1 MLVIMK
7 KNQYYNGIVN
17 DIYDTNSNKTI
28 LKKKF
33 LQNIAPLDL
42 NAFKNINYHILTV
55 YCNCYDT
62 TYY

>member
-17 DIYDTNSNKTI
+17 NINDINSNKTI

-33 LQNIAPLDL
+33 LQNIASLDL
-42 NAFKNINYHILTV
+42 NAFKNFNYHILTV
-55 YCNCYDT
+55 Y
-62 TYY
+62 